1 MINCLLVWWPS
12 SWPRGPAFRTRWD
25 NSLIYTVT
33 FSDKLFTSV
42 VVMETSIQDKV
53 RNVPW
58 YVCTVIFSDKQLN
71 WCGSPPPGQE
81 GQHSGQGEE
90 SSLIFT
96 VIFSDKQLYW
106 CGCPP
111 PGQGGQQSIQGEDNS
126 LMYFSNIQ
134 WSSGQGEETFLIYTV
149 KVSNYLIILNC
160 LSFTKVYVV
169 NTIYFT
175 HCLLNCCS
183 WVKLSAFIQLYG
195 AKYRTQKQFSQKSLF
210 EKFVTCIKVVFT

>member
-1 MINCLLVWWPS
+1 
-12 SWPRGPAFRTRWD
+12 
-25 NSLIYTVT
+25 
-33 FSDKLFTSV
+33 
-42 VVMETSIQDKV
+42 MEMSIQDKV

-183 WVKLSAFIQLYG
+183 WVKSFLLSFSCMEQNTELKNSSLKKVYSKNLLHAL
-195 AKYRTQKQFSQKSLF
+195 KLCLHKKQTKQYTLLRH
-210 EKFVTCIKVVFT
+210 C